1 MVGYRDLVITC
12 WLEYFNSISA
22 KFLCYFLKMNKYILQ
37 MGLILKI
44 NWIVISDDKDMLDI
58 VQIMKKETGLP
69 IEIKIVQ
76 KAKNNM

>member
-1 MVGYRDLVITC
+1 
-12 WLEYFNSISA
+12 
-22 KFLCYFLKMNKYILQ
+22 MNKYILQ

-69 IEIKIVQ
+69 IEIKIIQ